1 MTDNRGGG
9 IPLTVVNLDELEEWV
24 LDRTVSERDS
34 IKEDTYDLCGRLSTQ
49 IDNILSASET
59 LLEESE
65 ENLGREAGGG
75 KYRASRSARRLAR
88 EITASLQ
95 GIEIP
100 DDISYNRLKTLSNS
114 LTRVISEIVSVRAKW
129 EDQTTPF
136 FLLAMRRIR
145 REYDRLVEINRE
157 MSSFLSNR
165 YDKAKRIEDAVRMIG
180 EMNDLSLEVDADV
193 DSDRKIRKEIS
204 SLNRRLKRTATELA
218 DLEKTSVATE
228 LQSIEEEA
236 EKAERQLHSQLRG
249 LRRPI
254 KKLLFLVKKG
264 RLDMKPRTVELL
276 KRCESR
282 IDLEQIDRI
291 GLKSFCYLMEAMR
304 QAIDSNRLSLKKE
317 ERTRVVRTLDAIL
330 NKGILDTELERTRRK
345 NKKIRELLSSKEGRF
360 YQEKKDELGI
370 EIGKV
375 EAERNTCLR
384 HLKGIQKRL
393 QEKQAE
399 IAGIKSRI
407 ERVILDLLRE
417 RIVIELRQSPP

>member
-1 MTDNRGGG
+1 MTDNRGGD

-24 LDRTVSERDS
+24 LDRTVSKRDS
-34 IKEDTYDLCGRLSTQ
+34 IKEDTYDLCERLSTQ

-165 YDKAKRIEDAVRMIG
+165 YDKAKRIEDAVRIIG
-180 EMNDLSLEVDADV
+180 EMNDLSLEIDADV

-204 SLNRRLKRTATELA
+204 SLNRRLKHTATELA

-228 LQSIEEEA
+228 LQGIEEEA
-236 EKAERQLHSQLRG
+236 EKAERQLHSKLRG

-330 NKGILDTELERTRRK
+330 NKGILDTELERKRRK

-370 EIGKV
+370 EISKV
-375 EAERNTCLR
+375 EAESNTCLR

>member
-180 EMNDLSLEVDADV
+180 EMNDLSLEVDANV

-330 NKGILDTELERTRRK
+330 NKGILDTELERKQRK